1 MILVIKYLGGQFALS
16 ATTPQSA
23 APLRSAASLWGN
35 RYYRGR
41 RFVIKIKTRTMN
53 LENINDH
60 LEAYKNHDQIID
72 AAEFI
77 ISTFGLEHDNFAG
90 FGFRPELEPDR
101 MLLTA
106 EGEIGDRQ
114 MVMIPKNLFDF
125 DLNLVV
131 NMLAHEMLHVRQK
144 DPNSLV
150 EDKNEREF
158 QAYYEML
165 FHEIF
170 PQVPKLSPFYIKQ
183 FGEKALEYYRRMGE
197 CSDLQQKYTEQK
209 NEVEEFILSQP

>member
-1 MILVIKYLGGQFALS
+1 MNYEKLQF
-16 ATTPQSA
+16 
-23 APLRSAASLWGN
+23 
-35 RYYRGR
+35 
-41 RFVIKIKTRTMN
+41 N
-53 LENINDH
+53 LN
-60 LEAYKNHDQIID
+60 AYKETGEILDGAKFLIHQFDLD
-72 AAEFI
+72 D
-77 ISTFGLEHDNFAG
+77 DNFAG
-90 FGFRPELEPDR
+90 FGFRDELEKNSI
-101 MLLTA
+101 LLTA
-106 EGEIGDRQ
+106 NGELGELQ
-114 MVMIPKNLFDF
+114 HVMIPRNLFDF
-125 DLNLVV
+125 DLTLVL

-197 CSDLQQKYTEQK
+197 GSDLQQKYTEQK